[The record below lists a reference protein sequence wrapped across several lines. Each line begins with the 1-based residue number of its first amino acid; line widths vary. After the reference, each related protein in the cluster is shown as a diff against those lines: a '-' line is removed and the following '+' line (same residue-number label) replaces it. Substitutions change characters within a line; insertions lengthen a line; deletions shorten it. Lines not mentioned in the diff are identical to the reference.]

1 MLTCSYRFLHLLK
14 TEATVQRCSIKNLV
28 WKVHWKTP
36 THHYKVV
43 LQENLE
49 VAVRTD
55 CRRIVWACLPMACN
69 FIKKE
74 TPAQVCS
81 YEFCKII
88 KNTFFIEHLRCQ
100 LRKIRKFLVIFSE
113 ESAWWLMIQRQEIFW
128 NFDNDHWFWRFT
140 FDWI

>member
-1 MLTCSYRFLHLLK
+1 
-14 TEATVQRCSIKNLV
+14 
-28 WKVHWKTP
+28 
-36 THHYKVV
+36 
-43 LQENLE
+43 
-49 VAVRTD
+49 
-55 CRRIVWACLPMACN
+55 MACN

-74 TPAQVCS
+74 TPAQVSS

-100 LRKIRKFLVIFSE
+100 LHKIRKFLVIFAE

-128 NFDNDHWFWRFT
+128 NFDNDHWFWQFT